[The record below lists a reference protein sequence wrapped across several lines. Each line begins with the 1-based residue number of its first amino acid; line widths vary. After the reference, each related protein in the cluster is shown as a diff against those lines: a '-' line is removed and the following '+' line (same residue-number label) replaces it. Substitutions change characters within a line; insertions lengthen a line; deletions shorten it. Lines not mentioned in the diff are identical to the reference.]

1 MAYPHLLK
9 WEFLKDVLGKY
20 FLLVELLISP
30 ASSKAHGFPF
40 HQRVWAAS
48 PRDALGTFVP
58 HRVPFNP
65 TNS

>member
-9 WEFLKDVLGKY
+9 WEFLKDVLGM
-20 FLLVELLISP
+20 LVMLLISP
-30 ASSKAHGFPF
+30 ASSNAHGFLF
-40 HQRVWAAS
+40 HQRVCAAS

-65 TNS
+65 KSL